1 MNTAQKTLFDRPS
14 RTKIVAT
21 LGPASN
27 FDEMLQKLI
36 YAGVDVFRI
45 NAAHGTIA
53 DFEVTVANVRAA
65 SEATGIP
72 VGILMDLG
80 GPKIRLGTLP
90 NNELDLPKGC
100 SLAFISPEFVKSA
113 SKSSEIAG
121 IPHLTCT
128 YEPLVNELNVG
139 DRIVL
144 ADGTVEL
151 RVTEVAAKKDQ
162 WAKCEILQGGTVRSR
177 QGVNLPGVKLS
188 IPAMLDVD
196 RENAA
201 WAARNG
207 IDFLGLSFVRHAFE
221 IDDLKQ
227 IIEENGGTTRV
238 VAKIEKPEALE
249 NLEEIV
255 QAADAVMVARGDL
268 GVETDIAQMPVLQ
281 KEIIRLCHEM
291 RRPVIVAT
299 QMLESM
305 THNNLPT
312 RAEVTDVA
320 NAILDGAD
328 AVMLSGESAVGDYP
342 VETVEMMHRIALG
355 AEDSV
360 DSETYHFIPENSP
373 FGLVLESISQ
383 NACDLAEQLGA
394 KYLIT
399 TTETGSSAQS
409 LSVNRCPTRIL
420 ALTHSEDTL
429 RKLCLDW
436 GVIPLMIPGME
447 RTTQEIMLYAL
458 KLLKTEGL
466 IQTGDR
472 LILVTDATIE
482 TTYSAIAVYEVD

>member
-27 FDEMLQKLI
+27 FDEMIQKLI

-45 NAAHGTIA
+45 NAAHGNPSEFA
-53 DFEVTVANVRAA
+53 VTVANVRKA
-65 SEATGIP
+65 SEATGMP

-80 GPKIRLGTLP
+80 GPKIRLGVLP
-90 NNELDLPKGC
+90 NNELALPKGGF
-100 SLAFISPEFVKSA
+100 LAFVAPGFEEKA
-113 SKSSEIAG
+113 SQCAEIDG

-128 YEPLVNELNVG
+128 YELLVNELRTG

-151 RVTEVAAKKDQ
+151 RVSEVAAEKDQ
-162 WAKCEILQGGTVRSR
+162 WAKCEIVEGGTVRSR

-188 IPAMLDVD
+188 IPAMLEVD
-196 RENAA
+196 RSNAA
-201 WAARNG
+201 WAAQNG
-207 IDFLGLSFVRHAFE
+207 VDFLGLSFVRHAFE
-221 IDDLKQ
+221 IEELKQ
-227 IIEENGGTTRV
+227 IIAENGGTTRV
-238 VAKIEKPEALE
+238 VAKIEKPEAVE

-268 GVETDIAQMPVLQ
+268 GVETDIARMPVLQ
-281 KEIIRLCHEM
+281 KEIISLCHEF

-328 AVMLSGESAVGDYP
+328 AVMLSGESAVGDFP

-355 AEDSV
+355 AEDAV
-360 DSETYHFIPENSP
+360 DSDVYHFIPETSP
-373 FGLVLESISQ
+373 FGLVLESIAQ
-383 NACDLAEQLGA
+383 NACDLAQQLGA
-394 KYLIT
+394 KYLVT
-399 TTETGSSAQS
+399 TTETGVSAQC
-409 LSVNRCPTRIL
+409 LSANRCETRIL

-429 RKLCLDW
+429 RNLCLDW
-436 GVIPLMIPGME
+436 GVIPVLVPKME
-447 RTTQEIMLYAL
+447 RTTQEIMFFAL
-458 KLLKTEGL
+458 KFLKSEDL
-466 IQTGDR
+466 IQAGDR
-472 LILVTDATIE
+472 LILVTDATVE